1 MQYMYSFWFSF
12 VFQCEGQ
19 LAWEVVPKTK
29 LSLNV
34 SLPDNKVYQFA
45 VSANTQT
52 SSSGMV
58 WATCTILPD
67 KRIGKLKTVN
77 VDVVKKRS
85 MKVSWKLDCSDRIG
99 VVTGYQAV
107 FCKVKS
113 AENHE
118 CIGNPSV
125 EETTEDHLTITNLE
139 PFTFYK
145 VSNPSIN
152 ASVFSITKCIV
163 FSSKLTCL
171 TSLIV
176 THIPKKPL
184 PLLKKP
190 T

>member
-1 MQYMYSFWFSF
+1 MYSFWFSF

-107 FCKVKS
+107 FCKVES

-152 ASVFSITKCIV
+152 ASVFSITKCIM
-163 FSSKLTCL
+163 FSSKSTCL

-176 THIPKKPL
+176 THIPKKHFHY
-184 PLLKKP
+184 
-190 T
+190 